1 MPSAGTRVRTVDN
14 ERLDK
19 NDFDAIFS
27 LIYGWAQLASGMTDG
42 VAEGVLS
49 PPSVTYEVVGPVR
62 QIRLGECTLYAAQN
76 EGAATNRAIAY
87 PVVYDP
93 TSANQLQTTVDLSA
107 FSNAQGVLWW
117 TVDLTDTDLDNRRVW
132 EAGYPDGR
140 AVAMLTRQRERIRF
154 TTSADFDTAP
164 AIAGT
169 WYKMGVF
176 FLPTSGAPTVRWG
189 HAFDYGWTTYMNPPS
204 DLDSFQQ
211 RWVGQWI
218 FQDGYDSADNT
229 GRSFGLPRMLSQL
242 AMYILTMLDSDYTFN
257 PETLEFLTTGSTDFA
272 TGPDRGIVQ
281 LDADL
286 ATAEADIVTLQAD
299 VAEIPNLQAVR
310 VLWTA
315 QMNSSGTAADVV
327 FPFAADSY
335 ARPGTGEYVITF
347 DSGAAPGAI
356 ISQTTGI
363 PIVTVGSATNSVMA
377 KAGWTGTYEL
387 TVRIYE
393 NAAGVSTAINSAFN
407 VAIMGQYD

>member
-76 EGAATNRAIAY
+76 EGAATNRAIGY

-107 FSNAQGVLWW
+107 FSNAQGVIWW

-218 FQDGYDSADNT
+218 FQDGYDPADNT

-286 ATAEADIVTLQAD
+286 ATVETSVTALDTRYRTAYWAYIASGATVTNEGGDAYDAGILPTWTSGGTGVYNLVMASALAASAGDIQIMHCLND
-299 VAEIPNLQAVR
+299 SGNPNGFTRAV
-310 VLWTA
+310 VSSTTS
-315 QMNSSGTAADVV
+315 MTVFTYNSAGSAADRAFRVQ
-327 FPFAADSY
+327 
-335 ARPGTGEYVITF
+335 ITAK
-347 DSGAAPGAI
+347 S
-356 ISQTTGI
+356 
-363 PIVTVGSATNSVMA
+363 SA
-377 KAGWTGTYEL
+377 Y
-387 TVRIYE
+387 
-393 NAAGVSTAINSAFN
+393 
-407 VAIMGQYD
+407 